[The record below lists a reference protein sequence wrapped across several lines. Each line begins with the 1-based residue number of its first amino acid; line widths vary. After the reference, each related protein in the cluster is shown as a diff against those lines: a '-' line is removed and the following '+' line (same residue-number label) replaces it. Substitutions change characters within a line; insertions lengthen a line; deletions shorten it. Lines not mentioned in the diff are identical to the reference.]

1 MWQVVVDTMTPDF
14 ASKLCAWRRKRGLS
28 QLKLAL
34 EANVSQRH
42 ISFLELGRATPSR
55 NMVLHLSAA
64 LDLPLREQNALL
76 LAAGYAPV
84 WRQSSPGTGEMAM
97 IDRALDFMLA
107 QHEPFPAF
115 VLDRRWNL
123 LRANRG
129 GQRFAGFLLG
139 VPLFEPDPNA
149 PVNLADAFLAPEP
162 MRPLFTNWREVVNQF
177 IRGVRSDALADG
189 TDETRALY
197 DRLLGYPDVRSV
209 LDATPTDGGPDPVL
223 SMDIEKGDTKMRL
236 FTTLATLGTPL
247 DVTAQEIRVESF
259 FPADDASAEIFKR
272 WAAAD

>member
-1 MWQVVVDTMTPDF
+1 MDVMPDF
-14 ASKLCAWRRKRGLS
+14 ASKLRAWRQKRGLS
-28 QLKLAL
+28 QLDLAL
-34 EANVSQRH
+34 QADVSQRH
-42 ISFLELGRATPSR
+42 ISFLELRRTAPSR
-55 NMVLHLSAA
+55 EMVMRLCAV

-76 LAAGYAPV
+76 LAAGFAPV
-84 WRQSSPGTGEMAM
+84 WRQSAPGTIEMAM

-115 VLDRRWNL
+115 VLDRRWHL

-139 VPLFEPDPNA
+139 VPLFEPDPEA
-149 PVNLADAFLAPEP
+149 PINLADAFLAPEP
-162 MRPLFTNWREVVNQF
+162 MRPLFANWREVVNQF
-177 IRGVRSDALADG
+177 IRGVRADALADG
-189 TDETRALY
+189 TDETKALF

-223 SMDIEKGDTKMRL
+223 SMHIEKGDTRMKL

-247 DVTAQEIRVESF
+247 DITAQEIRVECF

>member
-1 MWQVVVDTMTPDF
+1 MDVTPDF
-14 ASKLCAWRRKRGLS
+14 ASKLRAWRQKRGLS
-28 QLKLAL
+28 QLDLAL
-34 EANVSQRH
+34 QADVSQRH
-42 ISFLELGRATPSR
+42 ISFLELRRTAPSR
-55 NMVLHLSAA
+55 EMVMRLCAV

-76 LAAGYAPV
+76 LAAGFAPV
-84 WRQSSPGTGEMAM
+84 WRQSSPGTTEMAM

-115 VLDRRWNL
+115 VLDRRWHL

-139 VPLFEPDPNA
+139 VPLFAPDPEA

-177 IRGVRSDALADG
+177 IRGVRADALADG
-189 TDETRALY
+189 TDETKALF

-223 SMDIEKGDTKMRL
+223 SMHIEKGDTRMKL

-247 DVTAQEIRVESF
+247 DITAQEIRVECF

-272 WAAAD
+272 WAAA